1 MTRPDS
7 DSAIAEAIFALL
19 DRRRGDATIC
29 PSEVARAIHLQESEW
44 RAAMP
49 RVRSVAAALAARGLL
64 RVTRRGEE
72 VDATS
77 EGGPIRLGRAAI
89 VDRKP

>member
-1 MTRPDS
+1 MTRPDL
-7 DSAIAEAIFALL
+7 DSETAEAIFALL

-29 PSEVARAIHLQESEW
+29 PSEVARAMHAEEPDW

-49 RVRSVAAALAARGLL
+49 HIKQVAAALASRGLL

-77 EGGPIRLGRAAI
+77 KGGPIRLGRPTTDGRA
-89 VDRKP
+89 

>member
-1 MTRPDS
+1 MTRPDL
-7 DSAIAEAIFALL
+7 DSETAEAIFALL

-29 PSEVARAIHLQESEW
+29 PSEVARAMHAEEPDW

-49 RVRSVAAALAARGLL
+49 HIRQVAAALASRGLL

-77 EGGPIRLGRAAI
+77 KGGPIRLGRPTTDGRA
-89 VDRKP
+89 